1 MAAGTLAL
9 VTVASGAPTAGS
21 GTVSTLDNVFDA
33 TNGPA
38 AIKAASTAP
47 VAADKALVVAISPN
61 GVNANLT
68 DGSLQTGAA
77 NTGAPVVG
85 LDPYSQYETVAAS
98 QTDQILGATGARY
111 DYLAGVLIVPATAA
125 AGAVSIKDGN
135 GTAITVFAGGGTTAL
150 ADLKPFLVPL
160 GLHAMS
166 STTPGWKITT
176 LGNVSAIGIG
186 RFT

>member
-1 MAAGTLAL
+1 MADPAVTLTNG
-9 VTVASGAPTAGS
+9 VPTSGS
-21 GTVSTLDNVFDA
+21 GLITTLGQVMDP

-38 AIKAASTAP
+38 AIKAASTAA
-47 VAADKALVVAISPN
+47 VAADKALVVTISPN
-61 GVNANLT
+61 GVNANLS

-98 QTDQILGATGARY
+98 ATDQMLGATGARY

-135 GTAITVFAGGGTTAL
+135 GTAITIFAGGGTTAL

-166 STTPGWKITT
+166 STTPGWKVTT
-176 LGNVSAIGIG
+176 LANVSAIGIG